1 MINIHKLKA
10 KIKEKNMTQEELAKR
25 IGIDS
30 STLSKRMND
39 LQGNNF
45 TIEEATKMIEIL
57 SISGDEVTQI
67 FFNNNLRII
76 KELKSANTQAK
87 GGVWKN

>member
-10 KIKEKNMTQEELAKR
+10 KLKEKNMTQEELAKR

-39 LQGNNF
+39 PRGDNF

-67 FFNNNLRII
+67 FF
-76 KELKSANTQAK
+76 QQ
-87 GGVWKN
+87 